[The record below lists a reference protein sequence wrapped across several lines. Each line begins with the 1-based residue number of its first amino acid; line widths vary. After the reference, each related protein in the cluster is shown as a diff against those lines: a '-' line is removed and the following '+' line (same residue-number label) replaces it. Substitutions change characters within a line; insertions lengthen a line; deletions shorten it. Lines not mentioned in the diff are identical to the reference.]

1 MPGIE
6 ITVRVE
12 LLPDSEPVKAAP
24 EKPKAHPAPPV
35 AEPSKPFT
43 QAVPFPSAHRLNLA
57 EVSSLTGLSR
67 GEIEAAVA
75 LGKLPKPSRRGRG
88 IFFPTDAVRVF
99 LMNLRAAERKSKSE

>member
-12 LLPDSEPVKAAP
+12 LLPDSEPAKPAP
-24 EKPKAHPAPPV
+24 EKPKAQSAAPVP
-35 AEPSKPFT
+35 EPSNPFAS
-43 QAVPFPSAHRLNLA
+43 AVMFPTNHTLNLA